1 MKIRTHI
8 DIPYAPALG
17 EDGLGD
23 LWLPGSASPPVVL
36 LIHGGGWSALHRP
49 SVAGIASFFREDL
62 GFAVFNIEY
71 RLSSAA
77 NRWPSCGDDCLA
89 AANWLFSD
97 DFHRLAGF
105 SPDKIWLCGGS
116 AGGHLALWT
125 LVNLPPEKVA
135 GCVSISSI
143 GDPVPDFRT
152 HPNRYTLLLGPV
164 SDEAAL
170 AAMSPIP
177 LIRPGMAPLLC
188 THADADQVVPI
199 ASHRAFAN
207 AYRAAGNRCDFF
219 EYPHDAEP
227 NTGGHFIWRPEPH
240 RLLSIIEERI
250 AAFVRGQ
257 GAKPPASRLPANDGC
272 VMKVVESENVK

>member
-1 MKIRTHI
+1 MAAGGVRCTVR
-8 DIPYAPALG
+8 ASRALRVS
-17 EDGLGD
+17 
-23 LWLPGSASPPVVL
+23 SATT
-36 LIHGGGWSALHRP
+36 SALP
-49 SVAGIASFFREDL
+49 SSTLNTV
-62 GFAVFNIEY
+62 
-71 RLSSAA
+71 
-77 NRWPSCGDDCLA
+77 C
-89 AANWLFSD
+89 
-97 DFHRLAGF
+97 F
-105 SPDKIWLCGGS
+105 SPDEIWLCGGS

-125 LVNLPPEKVA
+125 LVNLPPEKIA

-250 AAFVRGQ
+250 AAFVRG
-257 GAKPPASRLPANDGC
+257 AGC
-272 VMKVVESENVK
+272 ETPGESATRQ

>member
-1 MKIRTHI
+1 MKIRTHV

-23 LWLPGSASPPVVL
+23 LWLPESASPPVVL

-49 SVAGIASFFREDL
+49 SVAGIASFFRDDL

-97 DFHRLAGF
+97 EFHRLAGF

-125 LVNLPPEKVA
+125 LVNLPPEKIA

-250 AAFVRGQ
+250 AAFVRG
-257 GAKPPASRLPANDGC
+257 AGC
-272 VMKVVESENVK
+272 ETPGESATRQ